1 MDGVKV
7 LASGFEMDEKLEIG
21 KMVTAMGGVLHTKAS
36 LDVSFVIWAANV
48 LKKPIVTLNWLH
60 QCWKE
65 HRVVPQESYR
75 VLPFTGL
82 TISITRIPA
91 GDKYKVAKRWGNIHI
106 VPRKWFDQ
114 SVARRVCLNEESYPV
129 QDGSSSLMN
138 GTRTCSLAQR
148 IQEKS
153 IGNSQCAPSSF
164 AGGSNLEA
172 VLCSGIIDPDLEAT
186 LSQNISTTFSDASIL
201 VKEESGT
208 PAKQAKCDTNFD
220 GCVADDSQNED
231 DDLYLSDCRILL
243 IGFDASE
250 MRKLVNM
257 VRRGGGS
264 RYMSF
269 NEKLT
274 HIVVGSPSEIEKKE
288 VRGLAALGVIN
299 MVRTTWLEDCDHEK
313 KEVPVQRRHI
323 AYDLLLLKDPVCSNK
338 GGGMG
343 MAGMKGKASTVQPI
357 LPEDQVRG
365 ASNSGSGIPFVER
378 KELEVNLNG
387 DDSLR
392 ATVRP
397 DKQSQFSALDGKDK
411 DQQKTKLQTCN
422 EFQNLKSLVVFKGKL
437 FQFSNSF
444 PPDRRAEIIE
454 WVNKGGGAMVD
465 AETGQNAHFT
475 VECHGVI
482 PSPAAASRTTHVSSH
497 WIRTCLEGQVY
508 YSPSYGPTNSM
519 FAFRY
524 TGRLDHMFYSLI
536 PRAYSEMDVCLKWAL
551 TSSILHYHAGFL
563 YLGSNHFAFVS
574 HRQDD
579 VIAPGPFVPRE
590 VTSPDREAGL
600 CTMSQYPTQA
610 TRMVTGDTPSQFPS
624 QIQDL
629 RNIQA
634 QASGRSSSSTEEA
647 NVPSFHCKRARLL
660 HDDRNKGLISSTSN
674 HSDPTS
680 STGNNLLQKTEETSN
695 AVPDVAS
702 AIEDLLEETSK
713 FQSLILEQLY
723 SDCSILGQ
731 DHADSHSAFVM
742 DFDTHFPA
750 LVASNKAR
758 VDISTSALGKNSSSF
773 VNNQST
779 SGILLNHL
787 ESVTVPVSPSVR
799 QLETL
804 TAENLCLRSELAKA
818 QASGVSG
825 KDTDKVMESP
835 TPHAQPSSWKDKV
848 TVNSGVHHRLNL
860 EFLPPLVLEDRVV
873 ISPPP
878 EVELGLA
885 KWKNCLVGHFLDKK
899 VPFPLVRNIT
909 MKIWEKFG
917 LSDVLAN
924 DLGFFFFFFIFSHDA
939 AMGKVL
945 DAGPWLIAGKMLVLK
960 LWKPH
965 MALIKEKF
973 QCVPKWVHFYNV
985 PFEYWMESGLSCIA
999 ISVGIPLYADDMT
1012 ARCKRMSFVKVCV
1025 EINLES
1031 KLPNSFDLKCPNGD
1045 TVIVEVKYPW
1055 LPLKCMRCKIFGHSD
1070 AHCPNRPKEVLVPA
1084 MEGVKTNV
1092 PAGQSGGC
1100 PSPVLIGC
1108 SSSPAKVVT
1117 SGACKPSEVRSLVG
1131 QTGDCS
1137 SPAPKAPGSTKGLSP
1152 HPLSRILI
1160 CDDAAIEKVVQQY
1173 ATGPSS
1179 TSTRANPSACSIL
1192 PSENELGDI
1201 GFVTN
1206 ASQNKFS
1213 TLVGVGLG
1221 VGESVDDVGD
1231 SVPGGGPGLVAPVP
1245 EVSFSG
1251 QRGGVPSD
1259 PKNGKPKNKVLA
1271 GHRSFFASIVYG
1283 FNLAQDRISLWNDLR
1298 TDGKDDT
1305 SNRSRDVNAGMY
1317 DGFSETQT
1325 ESQVVGYEEDLSGRQ
1340 MIIDRVRTR
1349 SSLI

>member
-1 MDGVKV
+1 MKCSIGHLIKSNKPYIGVLFIQFVYAIKALFAKAAIAKGMNPYVFVFYRQAFASLALAPFAFFLESNKTATLSLNLLCKIFFVSLCGITLSVNLDSLSLNYVSATFSVAICTTVPAITFIMAIFLRIESISIKQWHGLAKVVGSIVSLSGALVYILVQGPPVYQADPKASSVSSTECYSKGDWMKGTLASISSNISWSLWIIMQVVKSTPISLILMTIYLRNIVAVSAVVCYLWGGSMASCVGNMKKEKPRKLNNKSQTPQRKLYRNALTSVTTVTNSHLHLTVCTHKMMSKTFKGSTVFMSRNLVPPELFDSLHDALKLNSADISLCCDPSKNGPNDFHLISSNLHEKFEVLQKKGCPQCVFSCAKEHRPLPKQGYTCCLAMDGVKV

-36 LDVSFVIWAANV
+36 LDVSFVIVKNVLAAKYKWAANV

-129 QDGSSSLMN
+129 QDGSASLMN

-186 LSQNISTTFSDASIL
+186 LSQNMSTTFSDASIL

-288 VRGLAALGVIN
+288 VRGLAALGVIYV
-299 MVRTTWLEDCDHEK
+299 VRTTWLEDCDHEK

-387 DDSLR
+387 DGSLR

-411 DQQKTKLQTCN
+411 DQQKTQLQTCN
-422 EFQNLKSLVVFKGKL
+422 EIQNLKSLVVFKGKL

-444 PPDRRAEIIE
+444 PPDRVSLALHIDINCRLFPDSLFCQRAEIIE

-465 AETGQNAHFT
+465 EETEQNAHFT

-497 WIRTCLEGQVY
+497 WIRTCLEDGCLLEVGTHIL
-508 YSPSYGPTNSM
+508 YSPLPCRVPLPGFKPFRFCVSQYDEKDRMLLRNLCFTLGATFGEKLTKKVTHLLCKFCNGPKYE
-519 FAFRY
+519 A
-524 TGRLDHMFYSLI
+524 
-536 PRAYSEMDVCLKWAL
+536 ACKWGIK
-551 TSSILHYHAGFL
+551 TVTREWIYEC
-563 YLGSNHFAFVS
+563 VK
-574 HRQDD
+574 QDD
-579 VIAPGPFVPRE
+579 VVAPGPFVPRE
-590 VTSPDREAGL
+590 VTSQDREAGL

-624 QIQDL
+624 QFQDL

-634 QASGRSSSSTEEA
+634 QASGRSGSSMEEA

-680 STGNNLLQKTEETSN
+680 STGNNLLQKTEEASN

-713 FQSLILEQLY
+713 IHNRKSPERIVPNKNNSFTLIVQSLVKITQ
-723 SDCSILGQ
+723 I
-731 DHADSHSAFVM
+731 
-742 DFDTHFPA
+742 P
-750 LVASNKAR
+750 
-758 VDISTSALGKNSSSF
+758 
-773 VNNQST
+773 
-779 SGILLNHL
+779 
-787 ESVTVPVSPSVR
+787 
-799 QLETL
+799 TL
-804 TAENLCLRSELAKA
+804 
-818 QASGVSG
+818 
-825 KDTDKVMESP
+825 
-835 TPHAQPSSWKDKV
+835 
-848 TVNSGVHHRLNL
+848 
-860 EFLPPLVLEDRVV
+860 PLV
-873 ISPPP
+873 
-878 EVELGLA
+878 
-885 KWKNCLVGHFLDKK
+885 
-899 VPFPLVRNIT
+899 
-909 MKIWEKFG
+909 
-917 LSDVLAN
+917 
-924 DLGFFFFFFIFSHDA
+924 
-939 AMGKVL
+939 
-945 DAGPWLIAGKMLVLK
+945 
-960 LWKPH
+960 
-965 MALIKEKF
+965 
-973 QCVPKWVHFYNV
+973 
-985 PFEYWMESGLSCIA
+985 
-999 ISVGIPLYADDMT
+999 
-1012 ARCKRMSFVKVCV
+1012 
-1025 EINLES
+1025 
-1031 KLPNSFDLKCPNGD
+1031 
-1045 TVIVEVKYPW
+1045 
-1055 LPLKCMRCKIFGHSD
+1055 
-1070 AHCPNRPKEVLVPA
+1070 
-1084 MEGVKTNV
+1084 
-1092 PAGQSGGC
+1092 C
-1100 PSPVLIGC
+1100 PS
-1108 SSSPAKVVT
+1108 
-1117 SGACKPSEVRSLVG
+1117 
-1131 QTGDCS
+1131 TG
-1137 SPAPKAPGSTKGLSP
+1137 
-1152 HPLSRILI
+1152 
-1160 CDDAAIEKVVQQY
+1160 
-1173 ATGPSS
+1173 
-1179 TSTRANPSACSIL
+1179 
-1192 PSENELGDI
+1192 
-1201 GFVTN
+1201 
-1206 ASQNKFS
+1206 
-1213 TLVGVGLG
+1213 
-1221 VGESVDDVGD
+1221 
-1231 SVPGGGPGLVAPVP
+1231 
-1245 EVSFSG
+1245 
-1251 QRGGVPSD
+1251 
-1259 PKNGKPKNKVLA
+1259 
-1271 GHRSFFASIVYG
+1271 
-1283 FNLAQDRISLWNDLR
+1283 
-1298 TDGKDDT
+1298 
-1305 SNRSRDVNAGMY
+1305 
-1317 DGFSETQT
+1317 
-1325 ESQVVGYEEDLSGRQ
+1325 
-1340 MIIDRVRTR
+1340 
-1349 SSLI
+1349 